1 VLVRLEMDG
10 ERMSSFAFGMLS
22 PWVMA
27 FSLSACFVV
36 GIAAGLLYFRSV
48 WWNAGRLAGGG
59 RVSVT
64 VALVIGRFALLG
76 TLLTSASLHG
86 APPLLAVALG
96 ILVARPLIMR
106 RFGGAPR

>member
-1 VLVRLEMDG
+1 
-10 ERMSSFAFGMLS
+10 MSSIAFGGLS

-27 FSLSACFVV
+27 FSLGAYFAIGV
-36 GIAAGLLYFRSV
+36 AAGLLYFRSV
-48 WWNAGRLAGGG
+48 WRNASRLARGG

-76 TLLTSASLHG
+76 ALLTSASLQG
-86 APPLLAVALG
+86 APPLLAMALG

-106 RFGGAPR
+106 RYGGAPR